1 MSASQLPSLRA
12 SLKNTRNDH
21 KVLVVVLDGV
31 GWKDTQDNLTLQ
43 LERHAGVLPSAAF
56 FSGNAVAAAYT
67 PHLTKLMQNPLS
79 RTLLAHGPSVGL
91 PSDDDMGNSEV
102 GHNALG
108 AGRVFAQGAKLVNQ
122 AIESGRLFEGR
133 GWQAA
138 VNRAELRDG
147 RNTLHFCGLLSDG
160 NVHSHIDHLFALIRA
175 AKKAGVRRVRLHV
188 LLDGRDVGP
197 DTAEIYS
204 AKLNDFM
211 ASVIDSTFDCKVAS
225 GGGRMFVTMDRYNS
239 DWSIVERGYNAH
251 ILGEGRSFGSLD
263 EALKCFRSEG
273 LKADQNLP
281 PFVIHDNG
289 QPAGPVSDSD
299 SFIFFNFRGDRAIQI
314 SRALTEKNFSE
325 FACRRRPE
333 IIYAGMMQYDGDLK
347 LPEIYLVE
355 PPQIAGTA
363 GELMSTAG
371 VKQFACSETQK
382 YGHVTYFWN
391 GNRSGKFNEKLENY
405 VEIPSDTGSFADR
418 PWMKSAEIADRTIEE
433 MKKGSFR
440 VGRINFA
447 NGDMVGHTGDFAST
461 LLSVAAADLALG
473 RILAAAIETDTVVVV
488 TADHGN
494 ADEMFEIDKK
504 SGRVQTDSSGKAR
517 AKTSHTLAP
526 VPFAIFNT
534 EVLPCP
540 LKLRTDLPRGGL
552 ANVASTVFELAGF
565 EAPEGYE
572 PSLISFESPSEKNPR
587 ESATSAEKKSDVL
600 KHPKL
605 AAPQSASRH
614 RDLFSLGLNSA
625 VFAKTVA
632 ALRAPDGCPWDKE
645 QNIGSL
651 RPYLIEEA
659 YEAAEAAAAYEDLAD
674 ADSAKKYCS
683 ELGDVALQIFL
694 NAQIASE
701 KDHFRTADV
710 FEDII
715 GKMVRRHPH
724 VFAPE
729 TSSASTAGEVMSQW
743 ESIKQVENGKP
754 DGQAKP
760 LLHKT
765 AKKQSQPTLTYTAAV
780 SKASWKL
787 GFAWKTLNETF
798 ADLHSEVEEL
808 RREVFVDAPDRQKVS
823 DEIGDIVFAL
833 ANVVVFM
840 NETSFKDSR
849 EVDLDLSARDSV
861 AKFLSRFEGMEQ
873 ILRERGAEIS
883 EEFVKTLSLEVWDG
897 LWREAK
903 RRKYR

>member
-1 MSASQLPSLRA
+1 
-12 SLKNTRNDH
+12 
-21 KVLVVVLDGV
+21 
-31 GWKDTQDNLTLQ
+31 
-43 LERHAGVLPSAAF
+43 
-56 FSGNAVAAAYT
+56 
-67 PHLTKLMQNPLS
+67 
-79 RTLLAHGPSVGL
+79 
-91 PSDDDMGNSEV
+91 
-102 GHNALG
+102 
-108 AGRVFAQGAKLVNQ
+108 
-122 AIESGRLFEGR
+122 
-133 GWQAA
+133 
-138 VNRAELRDG
+138 
-147 RNTLHFCGLLSDG
+147 
-160 NVHSHIDHLFALIRA
+160 
-175 AKKAGVRRVRLHV
+175 
-188 LLDGRDVGP
+188 
-197 DTAEIYS
+197 
-204 AKLNDFM
+204 
-211 ASVIDSTFDCKVAS
+211 VAS

-314 SRALTEKNFSE
+314 SRALTEKNFTE
-325 FACRRRPE
+325 FARRRRPE

-363 GELMSTAG
+363 GELMSAAG

-572 PSLISFESPSEKNPR
+572 PSLISFESPAEKNPR

-600 KHPKL
+600 NHPKL